1 MTEVSR
7 PWGDLIPTQWQ
18 LGHCTRDWSTRFCNY
33 AAPVRGPPSSEGSG
47 RTGRQRPVSAMQSD
61 GIDCGMT
68 ESPEIRMREGA
79 TSIDRGDAVWRALP
93 RRNTQ
98 KVSHLLAG
106 DLRRQIL
113 TGQLAADQRL
123 PPEAELTA
131 ELRISRET
139 LREALRILESQ
150 QLVEIKRGRG
160 GGAVV
165 RRPGLD
171 AVARYVTLLLQ
182 LRKTTLAHLEEVRTV
197 VEPPAAELL
206 ATRAGVDDI
215 ETLVALHDA
224 ERAADDPLSFVT
236 AMSAFDQAV
245 IELSGNRTLAVIA
258 GVFRDIYAGQV
269 YSSIDSTDVPSA
281 EHIARRVIVSHSA
294 FLDAARRRDGSLA
307 QNTWSD
313 YLFTTHKMLVNR
325 TISRQPIDVV
335 PLWRA
340 QARHDNGEAAP
351 RRASV
356 VSTEIRARIAEG
368 QLSEGD
374 RLSPL
379 AELAEEFGVS
389 RPTLREAL
397 RILEMEFLLELRTG
411 DRSGA
416 AIRPPTTRVAAQLA
430 GIVLEARGTTLGDF
444 HQALRLIE
452 PAIMGLVAS
461 RISAKQLKILTQA
474 NEALAETTEDTA
486 RFVSMYRDVE
496 MVAFSAVKNPALT
509 VIAEILHWVRVA
521 IDPTIAADVTGLPG
535 VSEANRRA
543 QGRFS
548 RFVSAA
554 AEHDSTRATAVWTEL
569 LKANAAWVEESEV
582 SERLILDLMG

>member
-1 MTEVSR
+1 
-7 PWGDLIPTQWQ
+7 
-18 LGHCTRDWSTRFCNY
+18 
-33 AAPVRGPPSSEGSG
+33 
-47 RTGRQRPVSAMQSD
+47 
-61 GIDCGMT
+61 MT
-68 ESPEIRMREGA
+68 ESPD
-79 TSIDRGDAVWRALP
+79 TQTPDAIWRAMP

-113 TGQLAADQRL
+113 TGQLAADQQL

-131 ELRISRET
+131 QLQISRET

-182 LRKTTLAHLEEVRTV
+182 LRRTTLTHLEEVRTV
-197 VEPPAAELL
+197 IEPPAAELL
-206 ATRAGVDDI
+206 AAQAGFDDI
-215 ETLVALHDA
+215 ETLVTLHDA
-224 ERAADDPLSFVT
+224 ERAARDPLSFVT

-269 YSSIDSTDVPSA
+269 YSSIDSTDVSSA

-294 FLDAARRRDGSLA
+294 FLDAARRRDRLLA

-313 YLFTTHKMLVNR
+313 YLFTTHKMLVSRN
-325 TISRQPIDVV
+325 ISRQPIDVA

-340 QARHDNGEAAP
+340 QARHDSSESTP

-356 VSTEIRARIAEG
+356 VATEIRARIAVG

-374 RLSPL
+374 RLPPL
-379 AELAEEFGVS
+379 AELAEEFAIS

-397 RILEMEFLLELRTG
+397 RILEMEFLLDLRTG

-416 AIRPPTTRVAAQLA
+416 AIRTPSSRVAAQLA
-430 GIVLEARGTTLGDF
+430 GIVLEARGTTLADF
-444 HQALRLIE
+444 HRALRLIE
-452 PAIMGLVAS
+452 PSIMGLVAS
-461 RISAKQLKILTQA
+461 RISAKQLKVLA
-474 NEALAETTEDTA
+474 NLNDELAEAAEDTA
-486 RFVSMYRDVE
+486 RFVSTYRE
-496 MVAFSAVKNPALT
+496 AEKVAFSTVKNPALT
-509 VIAEILHWVRVA
+509 TIAEILHWVRVA
-521 IDPTIAADVTGLPG
+521 VEPTIAADVKGLPG
-535 VSEANRRA
+535 VTKANRRA

-548 RFVSAA
+548 RFVNAA
-554 AEHDSTRATAVWTEL
+554 SDHDSTRATAIWVEAVT
-569 LKANAAWVEESEV
+569 ANAEWAEESEF
-582 SERLILDLMG
+582 SERLMLDLVG